1 MVPLGLLLLCASLL
15 VEVPSLSQ
23 GACSIN
29 PYCSDCTNYAE
40 EGQTKWRFYCNPYN
54 SSYIDSSH
62 FTATSDTVDF
72 FQVKYFSSSSTLAI
86 NSGAFR
92 NVPNIVRADIRNTR
106 STNPSINQFAFFY
119 GVQNNLRTLLFRR
132 SYLTAVPLALT
143 YLTALQE
150 LDLGYNRIT
159 GDPSNYLSYLTSLRS
174 LRLDYNRLLSRIPA
188 SLQHLNNLRKLSLAS
203 CDLDQSSGISFGNL
217 PTSLEW
223 LDVYNNQLY
232 EVPSGIGLLQ
242 NLTYLNMGYCGLNS
256 LSVNVFAN
264 LSKLEALELSDNPSI
279 TSYLDV
285 LVNQKSL
292 KVLKLSNMGS
302 SLTDI
307 PNAISGMEKLEELF
321 LSSNRI
327 RGINHGQFA
336 KLIQLRKLNLYHNKI
351 TSLDPLS
358 FQNCDHL
365 EELYLG
371 YNLIHE
377 VSPALFVPQS
387 LKNLNLYG
395 NKFDTFDKCTVAN
408 LLAHLQKTD
417 TSISSDLFICD
428 CRLAWVRKLSAAFGS
443 RVRLSGSCYLPRELY
458 GQSVTSFTLSD
469 CSLED
474 ESFESCNNISTT
486 PPNTTTEHPPD
497 FLNSSFVISAQL
509 SSLKKDLQSIQA
521 ITNAAVSVAV
531 IALLAL
537 VATIAV
543 LLTCFFRQRNRVPSN
558 GWSQGHVNQ
567 GLQLS
572 EGVQSERSPEG
583 RSSEDTVYQNTTETA
598 SRGPSA
604 DYEPFEQH
612 RRGWKQQGGR
622 YTSPVVD

>member
-1 MVPLGLLLLCASLL
+1 M
-15 VEVPSLSQ
+15 
-23 GACSIN
+23 
-29 PYCSDCTNYAE
+29 
-40 EGQTKWRFYCNPYN
+40 
-54 SSYIDSSH
+54 
-62 FTATSDTVDF
+62 
-72 FQVKYFSSSSTLAI
+72 
-86 NSGAFR
+86 
-92 NVPNIVRADIRNTR
+92 
-106 STNPSINQFAFFY
+106 
-119 GVQNNLRTLLFRR
+119 
-132 SYLTAVPLALT
+132 YLTV
-143 YLTALQE
+143 LQE
-150 LDLGYNRIT
+150 LDLGGNSIT

-174 LRLDYNRLLSRIPA
+174 LRLDNNPLQSSIPA
-188 SLQHLNNLRKLSLAS
+188 SLQQLTNLRKLSLAS
-203 CDLDQSSGISFGNL
+203 CDLDQSSGISFGRL

-223 LDVYNNQLY
+223 LNVYNNKLY
-232 EVPSGIGLLQ
+232 EVPLGIGLLQ
-242 NLTYLNMGYCGLNS
+242 NLTYLNMRYCNLNS

-264 LSKLEALELSDNPSI
+264 LKKLEALDLSQNPSI

-307 PNAISGMEKLEELF
+307 PNAISGMEKLEELY

-336 KLIQLRKLNLYHNKI
+336 KLIRLRKLNLYDNKI
-351 TSLDPLS
+351 ASLDPLS

-365 EELYLG
+365 EELDLSN
-371 YNLIHE
+371 NLIHE

-387 LKNLNLYG
+387 LKNLNLAG

-408 LLAHLQKTD
+408 LLAHLQKTY

-458 GQSVTSFTLSD
+458 GQYDVSSYSLSD
-469 CSLED
+469 CSSED

-486 PPNTTTEHPPD
+486 PPNTTTEHTSEV
-497 FLNSSFVISAQL
+497 LNGSFVNSAQL
-509 SSLKKDLQSIQA
+509 SGLKKDLQSLQA
-521 ITNAAVSVAV
+521 ATNAAVSVAV
-531 IALLAL
+531 VALLAL
-537 VATIAV
+537 LATIAV
-543 LLTCFFRQRNRVPSN
+543 LLTCFFRQRNQRPLKWR
-558 GWSQGHVNQ
+558 GQGHVNQ

-583 RSSEDTVYQNTTETA
+583 KSSEDTVYQNTTETA

-604 DYEPFEQH
+604 DYEPLSNTDRVGNNKEAN
-612 RRGWKQQGGR
+612 
-622 YTSPVVD
+622 TPP